1 MTNLAAIT
9 RDSAVGL
16 FPSQETL
23 DALRVEFAARAD
35 QYDRSG
41 AFPHENFRRLHEHG
55 LLAFAAPRAYG
66 GGEASLETLARVVG
80 TIARGDA
87 STALVLTMQYL
98 FHSLGARNPAW
109 RETQRALV
117 FRSAVERGAL
127 VNGLRVEPELG
138 TPARGGLPAT
148 IARRTPDGWR
158 ISGRKI
164 YSTGAPGLSWML
176 IWARSDEPK
185 PRVGGWLVPGDAPGV
200 SIVESWD
207 HLGMRATGSHDVTLD
222 DVLVPLEHGPEYQ
235 DDVAE
240 NVRLDT
246 QFAAWNTIL
255 IAIIYDAVA
264 REARDWFVRWLQER
278 TPTNLGAPL
287 ATLPRF
293 QEAVGRIDGL
303 LLANRTLLDAAIAGA
318 VSPQQV
324 GLLKYLTSGNSIA
337 AVEIAVELSGNPG
350 LSRSSPLGRLY
361 RDVLCSRVHTP
372 QNDTILAG
380 AGKSA
385 LVGV

>member
-55 LLAFAAPRAYG
+55 LLALAAPRAYG

-138 TPARGGLPAT
+138 TPARGG
-148 IARRTPDGWR
+148 D
-158 ISGRKI
+158 RK
-164 YSTGAPGLSWML
+164 S
-176 IWARSDEPK
+176 
-185 PRVGGWLVPGDAPGV
+185 VV
-200 SIVESWD
+200 
-207 HLGMRATGSHDVTLD
+207 
-222 DVLVPLEHGPEYQ
+222 
-235 DDVAE
+235 
-240 NVRLDT
+240 
-246 QFAAWNTIL
+246 
-255 IAIIYDAVA
+255 
-264 REARDWFVRWLQER
+264 
-278 TPTNLGAPL
+278 
-287 ATLPRF
+287 
-293 QEAVGRIDGL
+293 
-303 LLANRTLLDAAIAGA
+303 
-318 VSPQQV
+318 
-324 GLLKYLTSGNSIA
+324 
-337 AVEIAVELSGNPG
+337 
-350 LSRSSPLGRLY
+350 
-361 RDVLCSRVHTP
+361 
-372 QNDTILAG
+372 
-380 AGKSA
+380 
-385 LVGV
+385 

>member
-9 RDSAVGL
+9 RDSAIGL

-35 QYDRSG
+35 QYDRTG

-55 LLAFAAPRAYG
+55 LLALAAPRAYG

-293 QEAVGRIDGL
+293 QEAVGRIDGID
-303 LLANRTLLDAAIAGA
+303 R
-318 VSPQQV
+318 
-324 GLLKYLTSGNSIA
+324 
-337 AVEIAVELSGNPG
+337 
-350 LSRSSPLGRLY
+350 
-361 RDVLCSRVHTP
+361 
-372 QNDTILAG
+372 
-380 AGKSA
+380 KS
-385 LVGV
+385 VV

>member
-55 LLAFAAPRAYG
+55 LLALAAPRAYG

-278 TPTNLGAPL
+278 APTNLGAPL

-361 RDVLCSRVHTP
+361 RDLLCSRVHTP
-372 QNDTILAG
+372 QSDTILAG